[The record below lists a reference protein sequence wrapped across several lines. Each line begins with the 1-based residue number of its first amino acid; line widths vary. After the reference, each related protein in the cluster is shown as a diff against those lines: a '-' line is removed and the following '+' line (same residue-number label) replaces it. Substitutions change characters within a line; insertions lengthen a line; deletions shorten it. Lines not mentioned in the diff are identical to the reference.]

1 MKLNIDFWKS
11 SVLVILSITSIVGIE
26 WYHNKKEMAIIVD
39 DNIRQEKL
47 INSNEVSI
55 DSLSIV
61 TRRLQIDN
69 DTQDAKIK
77 KVSTDLYD
85 IVRWSKEYEQRL
97 QNLIDSV
104 EAMQLEIATYESST
118 VPFLKEF
125 GTQDNYIKVFGRTG
139 LRIKDNKIVEANT
152 IADFE
157 GELNLGPPEIEK
169 LDRYEFRAIYPD
181 NEFLNLKIKGGQSEV
196 IKLKPPRNQIS
207 IGPMLGI
214 TYNQVT
220 GLTEPI
226 WGIGVTYNMVKL
238 WDWK

>member
-1 MKLNIDFWKS
+1 MSRKT
-11 SVLVILSITSIVGIE
+11 ILSILLNVTFVLTIFAVRYYFVKQEYDFLKNDSE
-26 WYHNKKEMAIIVD
+26 
-39 DNIRQEKL
+39 RQEIL
-47 INSNEVSI
+47 IVENENSI
-55 DSLSIV
+55 DSLSAV
-61 TRRLQIDN
+61 TRRLQIDS
-69 DTQDAKIK
+69 DTQSRQLK
-77 KVSTDLYD
+77 KFSQDLYK
-85 IVRWSKEYEQRL
+85 IVKWSKEYEQRI

-104 EAMQLEIATYESST
+104 EVMKLDLATFESST

-139 LRIKDNKIVEANT
+139 LRIKDNKIVQSET
-152 IADFE
+152 IADFS
-157 GELNLGPPEIEK
+157 GELNFGPPEIEQ

-181 NEFLNLKIKGGQSEV
+181 NEFLNLRVKGGKSKS

-207 IGPMLGI
+207 VGPMLGV

-226 WGIGVTYNMVKL
+226 WGIGVTYNLIKL